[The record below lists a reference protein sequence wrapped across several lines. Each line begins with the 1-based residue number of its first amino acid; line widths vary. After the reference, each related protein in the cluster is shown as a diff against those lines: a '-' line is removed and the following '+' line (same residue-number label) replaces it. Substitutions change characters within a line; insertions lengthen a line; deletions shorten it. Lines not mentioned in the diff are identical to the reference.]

1 MINMENTDDLLY
13 SSEAKTTEY
22 LFFCDLND
30 INIFVE
36 DEGKEFEY
44 ETIFKRLLGKKYR
57 IVKILG
63 VGGKVEL
70 KKSFNEFGVNNT
82 ENPQIKNIY
91 LADGDFDWYIC
102 QDEMI
107 DSPNFIYLESYK
119 IENYFIDKKACEKF
133 SKGQLKC
140 SDKEVEIRV
149 DFDNWKNRIIS
160 QASRLFYY
168 YCYVKKEYP
177 QEKSVSRSPYLF
189 IDSKDGYEKAGAFE
203 EYQKQVLSLN
213 GDAESEIEKIKNCY
227 HRKHNDE
234 FNLICGKF
242 LFESLY
248 CHIRDITKIKFR
260 KDDFRWHLIC
270 NFDIKKLEYVK
281 DKILAVMSA

>member
-1 MINMENTDDLLY
+1 MENAHELLY
-13 SSEAKTTEY
+13 SSEARATEY
-22 LFFCDLND
+22 LFFGDLND
-30 INIFVE
+30 INVFVE

-57 IVKILG
+57 IVKIFG

-70 KKSFNEFGVNNT
+70 KKYFDEFGVNNKD
-82 ENPQIKNIY
+82 NPQIKNIY

-102 QDEMI
+102 QDEMV
-107 DSPNFIYLESYK
+107 DNPNFIYLETYN

-140 SDKEVEIRV
+140 SDKEVEVKV

-160 QASRLFYY
+160 QASLLFYY
-168 YCYVKKEYP
+168 YCYIKKVYP

-189 IDSKDGYEKAGAFE
+189 IDSRNGYEKEGAFE
-203 EYQKQVLSLN
+203 EYKKHVLSLN
-213 GDAESEIEKIKNCY
+213 AEAEAEVEEIMDCY

-260 KDDFRWHLIC
+260 KDDFRWHMIC

-281 DKILAVMSA
+281 DRILAVMAA

>member
-1 MINMENTDDLLY
+1 M
-13 SSEAKTTEY
+13 SQVP
-22 LFFCDLND
+22 F
-30 INIFVE
+30 
-36 DEGKEFEY
+36 
-44 ETIFKRLLGKKYR
+44 RR
-57 IVKILG
+57 IVVLIKGFSKTAYEYQLDCSYLSKYIEYFKSIAGGAFEDNEILEIKKCS
-63 VGGKVEL
+63 VDML
-70 KKSFNEFGVNNT
+70 KK
-82 ENPQIKNIY
+82 
-91 LADGDFDWYIC
+91 
-102 QDEMI
+102 MM
-107 DSPNFIYLESYK
+107 
-119 IENYFIDKKACEKF
+119 
-133 SKGQLKC
+133 
-140 SDKEVEIRV
+140 VEIRV